1 MPKAINIGHV
11 LIAVDSFE
19 NTSRSFVGGQ
29 CVREFVTMEK
39 RRIDESG
46 SYVGKTYVQSSR
58 VALLLQRFDIG
69 TLKRFRSGVRW

>member
-29 CVREFVTMEK
+29 RVRKFVTMEK
-39 RRIDESG
+39 RRIDESW
-46 SYVGKTYVQSSR
+46 TYVSEPNVYSLC

-69 TLKRFRSGVRW
+69 TLKRFCS

>member
-29 CVREFVTMEK
+29 RVRKFVTVQK
-39 RRIDESG
+39 GRVDESW
-46 SYVGKTYVQSSR
+46 TYVSEPNVYSLC
-58 VALLLQRFDIG
+58 VALLLQHFDIG
-69 TLKRFRSGVRW
+69 TLKRFCS